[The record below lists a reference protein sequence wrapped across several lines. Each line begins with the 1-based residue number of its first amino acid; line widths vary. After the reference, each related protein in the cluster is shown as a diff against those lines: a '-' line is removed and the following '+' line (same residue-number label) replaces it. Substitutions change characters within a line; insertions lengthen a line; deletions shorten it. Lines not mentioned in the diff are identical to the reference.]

1 MVGCRN
7 NKLIYNDV
15 ANYLCDDVDD
25 DDDDI
30 GADDHSKSKHWNKN
44 KVNTKKLI
52 KVRVIRRIFY
62 YYYYYNHKKNSN
74 KKLKIYKILNFLFP
88 LLIW

>member
-30 GADDHSKSKHWNKN
+30 GADDHSKSKH
-44 KVNTKKLI
+44 
-52 KVRVIRRIFY
+52 
-62 YYYYYNHKKNSN
+62 
-74 KKLKIYKILNFLFP
+74 
-88 LLIW
+88 